1 MVRRP
6 HQAQVVAG
14 RQGSSG
20 INCCL
25 MIIFSAYKIVLSLL
39 NESICCSGNGRRL
52 WWRIGSAG
60 PKRLPQSETANTPK
74 RGPECCAGI
83 LECRYAFEPE
93 PTLTRTC
100 RLRSA
105 FATGFGHNTEPYQ
118 GAVYTTVLF
127 FVVLRS
133 IYLPSMSSKLYET

>member
-1 MVRRP
+1 MAEDYGGASALLVR
-6 HQAQVVAG
+6 
-14 RQGSSG
+14 
-20 INCCL
+20 N
-25 MIIFSAYKIVLSLL
+25 Y
-39 NESICCSGNGRRL
+39 ICHK
-52 WWRIGSAG
+52 A
-60 PKRLPQSETANTPK
+60 ETTNTPK

-83 LECRYAFEPE
+83 LACRYAFEPE